1 MKSGMAGARRAIAA
15 TIVLTAATGISP
27 VAHAGNLTT
36 AHELASVA
44 LAAQSS
50 ASLARSLETLQNE
63 AARSWRWGQVGGNY
77 VTTLQG
83 GAKACH
89 PESAP
94 AQVDYFKE
102 GAPDAFAKAL
112 AYHLRTAPDETSRL
126 ALAQEARQRVLDL
139 VDTSG
144 FHGLGSDWSG
154 ENQCIL
160 ELGVSIPIWIET
172 ALLLGET
179 PVWKATDRAAFAG
192 WLAEQVFP
200 KVAWASRVRRNNWG
214 AAGSLAASLVARY
227 VNGVVPQL
235 TEVAPS
241 ALTLSPAAAAQ
252 QHDAQQLLRIGTSWR
267 GDSSCAVYG
276 IQDHGGIPDELRR
289 GAGGC
294 NATFIPSATDTGL
307 TYQTMQV
314 ELLVFHAEA
323 VRRAGSRALFD
334 AKTPAG
340 ASAIQRAILFVIAN
354 PSGGPSW
361 PWGPRTG
368 ALWLAARAY
377 GSTQIARAAE
387 GGSFRG
393 GRTLPYAALTG
404 ALPSSSSGS
413 PPPPQLFN

>member
-1 MKSGMAGARRAIAA
+1 M
-15 TIVLTAATGISP
+15 
-27 VAHAGNLTT
+27 
-36 AHELASVA
+36 
-44 LAAQSS
+44 
-50 ASLARSLETLQNE
+50 
-63 AARSWRWGQVGGNY
+63 
-77 VTTLQG
+77 
-83 GAKACH
+83 
-89 PESAP
+89 
-94 AQVDYFKE
+94 
-102 GAPDAFAKAL
+102 
-112 AYHLRTAPDETSRL
+112 
-126 ALAQEARQRVLDL
+126 LDL

-323 VRRAGSRALFD
+323 MRRNGDLALYQ
-334 AKTPAG
+334 AKTSQGAPAILQ
-340 ASAIQRAILFVIAN
+340 ALLFVIAN
-354 PSGGPSW
+354 PTGQSW
-361 PWGPRTG
+361 PWEGSRWGTLITAASFYDNA
-368 ALWLAARAY
+368 ALATAARAD
-377 GSTQIARAAE
+377 ST
-387 GGSFRG
+387 FRG
-393 GRTLPYAALTG
+393 GRTLPYTRITARPVAPTPSDALLLG
-404 ALPSSSSGS
+404 VPGK
-413 PPPPQLFN
+413 PFIVN